1 MTGMKFAPMAM
12 ILTLVLG
19 ALPAAAEH
27 RTPRRGDA
35 GLERL
40 SIELAKATE
49 ELRDE
54 FTEGRRSRRFHQ
66 RYTLKTLDR
75 LERDA
80 KKFHRRVERNGV
92 NDRATRRAFR
102 RLESSFNAANERF
115 PALKS
120 RRGIRRDFARVAR
133 LMERVETR
141 MAWIDQRRDHRRHA
155 SHDHQGD
162 HADGWRIA
170 WTFGY

>member
-27 RTPRRGDA
+27 RTPQRGDA
-35 GLERL
+35 ELERL

-54 FTEGRRSRRFHQ
+54 FTESHRSWRFH
-66 RYTLKTLDR
+66 RPDTLKTLDR

-80 KKFHRRVERNGV
+80 KRFHRRVERNGV
-92 NDRATRRAFR
+92 NDPATHRAFR
-102 RLESSFNAANERF
+102 QLESSFNAANERF

-120 RRGIRRDFARVAR
+120 RLGIRRDFARVAR

-141 MAWIDQRRDHRRHA
+141 MARIDQQRDHRRRA
-155 SHDHQGD
+155 SHDHDGD

-170 WTFGY
+170 WSFGH

>member
-27 RTPRRGDA
+27 RTPQRGDA

-40 SIELAKATE
+40 SIEFAKATE

-54 FTEGRRSRRFHQ
+54 FTESHRSWRFH
-66 RYTLKTLDR
+66 RPDTLKTLDR

-80 KKFHRRVERNGV
+80 KRFHRRVERNGV
-92 NDRATRRAFR
+92 NDPATRRAFR
-102 RLESSFNAANERF
+102 QLESSFNAANERF

-120 RRGIRRDFARVAR
+120 RLGIRRDFARVAR

-141 MAWIDQRRDHRRHA
+141 MARIDQQRDPRRRA
-155 SHDHQGD
+155 SHDHDGD

-170 WTFGY
+170 WSFGH